1 MTRAIQLL
9 TLSLVAGLAAGTAGG
24 EHQRTLEARG
34 TGHGDGQRHRREQH
48 VGGRA
53 LSHRHSAHAAYT
65 GDEESTAVS
74 ADRGDM
80 AEVPRFQSID
90 AVSAA
95 AYEELAKKLSTPIQ
109 EPPRAILQSA
119 PGKPPVI
126 IFSDTCLVEDGK
138 ADGNA
143 PSCKAASTITTD
155 QLRKALAARANG
167 ARGAF
172 LCEYR
177 SANKYVHCVLQPDH
191 TSVRDEYASLSA
203 AVSEAAGL
211 RGIKALP
218 TAGWRLLNGS
228 KVNETIAYYS
238 KGHRARARAYGL
250 ATEEQLAEKKGPCR
264 LAVDGSGR
272 TVIPTLQYGGEDGSS
287 MTVYTSCPRSEPGA
301 GGSDGKQG
309 TVFGGG
315 ALISDADFDML
326 RGAAAKVMDKYKKA
340 SCHCQVTLKTPKEAA
355 AASASTSGSAAGS
368 HSLLST
374 RAETREEKE
383 GPVTEITIAKTGGG
397 GSTAAGASGTTSAD
411 GKQPAAAKVPVLH
424 CKCARLKDGPGS
436 DAVTDPL
443 AALKARIALTRR
455 ELFGEWKRLH
465 ASEANVSHA
474 LSIAERDLRVLR
486 SHNLAG
492 TVVGGGLR
500 GVGSASVLVDD
511 SAVGAAQGFEP
522 LAALSDDMEATAL
535 GGAHARFAL
544 ASPPAPT
551 PAAGAAGGGS
561 IWADASAPAE
571 EAGPDAKFAASDRFY
586 TRLARAAIR
595 HLSPVHTAAAA
606 GEVAGLKALLQRYID
621 LTQQINSILPPSEGG
636 AGNRE
641 GLKAAPLPAVVLEHA
656 RDLSREHARVRR
668 DISLAA
674 ARVDATPNTD
684 PEVVAEALKA
694 AAAAGGTAGPAGAL
708 QRLLPSLTT
717 ASSGAVKAAAAA
729 PISLSLPAKR
739 QQLQAATSEA
749 GSATSPAM
757 IAALATTKAAQE
769 MTVKAMR
776 DRALS
781 VMFLQGP
788 RAGVCALWPRC
799 TSLLGGTSLQT
810 WLVKR
815 VHADTDSLAVPTEDQ
830 CADGGVS
837 SAPASNSSSSAFGGG
852 AGAGAGSSELSLALL
867 GTSKGVH
874 PQLKGSDGEAA
885 AIASRGQSDTLKARL
900 KEAAHPVDYKGVVQT
915 LALRRW
921 CDSGDQHKLVR
932 DVVVM
937 LHHLVAGLK
946 KPSPSPKAGAS
957 PSATAT
963 ASPSPSSTPLVLTI
977 RSLKEEQ
984 ALYAAALVRTSG
996 TRVRPEGDGLSPE
1009 WATLGASSAAAA
1021 ASPTAAAQ
1029 AAAGV
1034 AAAPGPAAP
1043 ASSAVSGA
1051 MTGFGGGGA
1060 GAAAAAPPAAG
1071 ASSGFSVQSADA
1083 AGAASASGGSVDA
1096 AAAGGSSVAAAAA
1109 AMAPRF
1115 SLETLAG
1122 FDDLDQAAQLPRGH
1136 HQAAAAH
1143 VLLQLG
1149 MEGLASALRSGDH
1162 VMHHDEHLATA
1173 LLELLTTTTA
1183 TTATGTASASSAGA
1197 GAAGLPPSPWEAYGS
1212 SDAMRAAD
1220 AYLTNYPSF
1229 LRSSADLLP
1238 TAASDAATAQAGSGG
1253 AGTAAADPA
1262 AAAGLPGG
1270 GAGVSAAAMGP
1281 ANGAASS
1288 GTTVSGNG
1296 MPAGVPAAAMAAKT
1310 NPEGALAA
1318 APAAAGPAN
1327 VGGASSAASVGLEV
1341 SFADMHRTVV
1351 THPHA
1356 ASLLL
1361 RLQGSVSCLC
1371 LFAGAPS
1378 RSIIAPLGSGVL
1390 SSSVMVPLPG
1400 EHAAAAPSAS
1410 PLPAGA
1416 GQPAAGA
1423 AASGGA
1429 SGGGTAQSREDELAA
1444 IGTAVSLP
1452 VRRDAI
1458 AAIRRDLS
1466 ADVDVLRVKEA
1477 EQEALL
1483 RELTAFDLAGV
1494 AAAAAAARGG
1504 SAAAAA
1510 GPSDAGNSSDAFSTA
1525 SNYFAHIAF
1534 DRVALPPASDTEVI
1548 TFVNARI
1555 EEEKRLL
1562 EARRRLFDRRSQLTE
1577 SAKGAAAT
1585 AELRKLTA
1593 EEDQIGVEQRRLK
1606 ELLAARV
1613 GSLKT
1618 ALKAEAAALEKAEG
1632 ELEDKIKGLEAARAA
1647 ALKRLQERRD
1657 ADAAL
1662 LAELQ
1667 KMLAQLR
1674 ALAEE
1679 SAGHGGEVVWVAG
1692 CQGGGGST
1700 GAALA
1705 KRQAKA
1711 LVLLGQAEEQLQP
1724 AAEDAVDANAA
1735 PAARAAAMGKL
1746 QSLQSAVDGAHA
1758 EFLAV
1763 SLQFE
1768 MATCSCIQ
1776 RVTGANCTTGLSALS
1791 GASSSGA
1798 GSDGSP
1804 LSLVVGG
1811 NITAAVT
1818 SVAEGRARLKAARAA
1833 LAGERRRWEEAVVR
1847 LARPKTCSQLQ
1858 ALSTSARS
1866 GVYTIFPPDEYQY
1879 AGVRV
1884 YCDMTT
1890 DGGGWTLV
1898 GVAPGGRLPGPL
1910 GVQGGAYDPLD
1921 RSHPGNVN
1929 ALWVAQASAE
1939 AAISWTDA
1947 QTPAGAPAGG
1957 MGSYGSAVAFRIPDP
1972 SSASLA
1978 LLPPPPAQA
1987 CGSGNGDY
1995 AAVLTRCLKVEA
2007 EGAAGWMTTPGNG
2020 SQWPAAAAG
2029 AGSKGAAAVSG
2040 ASAPTAA
2047 ASPAAGASPAAAR
2060 AASAVPPGA
2069 PAAAAA
2075 PAAAM
2080 PAAAAPS
2087 AGGVAAAVP
2096 AAAPAASAAAHPP
2109 GAQPV
2114 AAAAGSAQPAA
2125 AAAAPQGQ
2133 GQAAAAA
2140 TRTASTATGAAGSAA
2155 TQQNQGMLQKQQ
2167 RQQAQT
2173 RQQQQQRRQQPAQ
2186 IARGQPQRRAQQ
2198 ARSSRRHGRH
2208 RRFQQVSEDLAD
2220 ASLLGDDAS
2229 DAERE
2234 QEAAAALQQQELGE
2248 EEGEGAGAGSAS
2260 RFAAVPDAAE
2270 ASSPSTVGSSAAS
2283 WAVEEDARSRMD
2295 GVDDASVA
2303 AAAAAALP
2311 LSLLEL
2317 EADADLFAD
2326 PAAGGSSAAIV
2337 VAADATTAG
2346 CAWPARMYTGTTS
2359 LGVCEGHAYGVVL
2372 HAEGKDKDRCDAQLP
2387 PASDAGAAGAKPKT
2401 LGVFVGTDDAP
2412 GCAGVAGP
2420 DGRSIV
2426 PAHMAVWVR

>member
-1 MTRAIQLL
+1 
-9 TLSLVAGLAAGTAGG
+9 
-24 EHQRTLEARG
+24 
-34 TGHGDGQRHRREQH
+34 
-48 VGGRA
+48 
-53 LSHRHSAHAAYT
+53 
-65 GDEESTAVS
+65 
-74 ADRGDM
+74 
-80 AEVPRFQSID
+80 
-90 AVSAA
+90 
-95 AYEELAKKLSTPIQ
+95 
-109 EPPRAILQSA
+109 
-119 PGKPPVI
+119 
-126 IFSDTCLVEDGK
+126 
-138 ADGNA
+138 
-143 PSCKAASTITTD
+143 
-155 QLRKALAARANG
+155 
-167 ARGAF
+167 
-172 LCEYR
+172 
-177 SANKYVHCVLQPDH
+177 
-191 TSVRDEYASLSA
+191 
-203 AVSEAAGL
+203 
-211 RGIKALP
+211 
-218 TAGWRLLNGS
+218 
-228 KVNETIAYYS
+228 
-238 KGHRARARAYGL
+238 
-250 ATEEQLAEKKGPCR
+250 
-264 LAVDGSGR
+264 
-272 TVIPTLQYGGEDGSS
+272 
-287 MTVYTSCPRSEPGA
+287 MTVYTSCPRGEPGA
-301 GGSDGKQG
+301 GGSDGKQA

-355 AASASTSGSAAGS
+355 AASAPSASSSGSAAGS
-368 HSLLST
+368 PSLLST

-383 GPVTEITIAKTGGG
+383 GPVTEITIAKADGGA
-397 GSTAAGASGTTSAD
+397 SAAAGIAGATSAAVAAD

-511 SAVGAAQGFEP
+511 SAIGGAQGFEP

-551 PAAGAAGGGS
+551 PAAGAAGGGGGS
-561 IWADASAPAE
+561 IWADAGAPAE
-571 EAGPDAKFAASDRFY
+571 EVGPDGKFAAADRFY

-606 GEVAGLKALLQRYID
+606 GEVAGLRALLQRYID

-656 RDLSREHARVRR
+656 RDLSREQARVRR

-729 PISLSLPAKR
+729 PLSLSLPAKR

-757 IAALATTKAAQE
+757 VAALATTKAAQD

-815 VHADTDSLAVPTEDQ
+815 VHADTDSLAIPTEDQ

-837 SAPASNSSSSAFGGG
+837 SAPASNSSSSAAGGG
-852 AGAGAGSSELSLALL
+852 AGAGAGSSELSLAVL

-1009 WATLGASSAAAA
+1009 WAMLGASSAAAA

-1043 ASSAVSGA
+1043 ASSAVFGA
-1051 MTGFGGGGA
+1051 MAGVGSGGA
-1060 GAAAAAPPAAG
+1060 GAAAAALPAAG
-1071 ASSGFSVQSADA
+1071 ASSGFSVQSAGPSA
-1083 AGAASASGGSVDA
+1083 AGASDGSSVDA

-1122 FDDLDQAAQLPRGH
+1122 FDDLDQGSQLPRGH
-1136 HQAAAAH
+1136 HHAAAAH

-1162 VMHHDEHLATA
+1162 VVHHDEHLATA
-1173 LLELLTTTTA
+1173 LLELLTTA
-1183 TTATGTASASSAGA
+1183 TTAAGTTGSARAG
-1197 GAAGLPPSPWEAYGS
+1197 AGLPPSPWEAYGS

-1238 TAASDAATAQAGSGG
+1238 TAASPADAATAQAGSGGAGTAAAAAAAGAGTAAAAAAAG

-1270 GAGVSAAAMGP
+1270 AGVSAAAMGP
-1281 ANGAASS
+1281 ANGAVSL
-1288 GTTVSGNG
+1288 GTTVGGNG

-1327 VGGASSAASVGLEV
+1327 VGGAASRSGEGASAAGSASSVGTEV

-1371 LFAGAPS
+1371 LFAGAPA

-1390 SSSVMVPLPG
+1390 SSSAMVPLPG
-1400 EHAAAAPSAS
+1400 EPAAAAPSAS
-1410 PLPAGA
+1410 ALPAGA
-1416 GQPAAGA
+1416 RHPAPAGA
-1423 AASGGA
+1423 AGGSISGG
-1429 SGGGTAQSREDELAA
+1429 TTQSREDELAA

-1477 EQEALL
+1477 EQQALL

-1510 GPSDAGNSSDAFSTA
+1510 AGPADAGGNSSDAFSTA

-1593 EEDQIGVEQRRLK
+1593 EEDQIGLEQRRLK
-1606 ELLAARV
+1606 ELLAARMGV
-1613 GSLKT
+1613 LKT
-1618 ALKAEAAALEKAEG
+1618 ALKAEAAAVEKAEG
-1632 ELEDKIKGLEAARAA
+1632 ELEAKIKGLEAARAA

-1667 KMLAQLR
+1667 KMLTQLR

-1679 SAGHGGEVVWVAG
+1679 STGHGGEVVWVAG

-1746 QSLQSAVDGAHA
+1746 QTLQAAVDGAHA

-1776 RVTGANCTTGLSALS
+1776 RVTGVNCTTGLSALS
-1791 GASSSGA
+1791 GASSSSSKGN
-1798 GSDGSP
+1798 DGSP
-1804 LSLVVGG
+1804 LSLVAGG
-1811 NITAAVT
+1811 NLTAAVT

-1833 LAGERRRWEEAVVR
+1833 LDGERRRWEEAVVR

-1879 AGVRV
+1879 EGVRV

-1898 GVAPGGRLPGPL
+1898 GVAPAGRLPGPL

-1947 QTPAGAPAGG
+1947 GTPAGAPAGG

-1995 AAVLTRCLKVEA
+1995 SAVLTRCLKVEA
-2007 EGAAGWMTTPGNG
+2007 EGPSGWMTTPGNG
-2020 SQWPAAAAG
+2020 SQWPAAAA
-2029 AGSKGAAAVSG
+2029 AGSKGSATASGGSAAA
-2040 ASAPTAA
+2040 AA
-2047 ASPAAGASPAAAR
+2047 ASPAAGA
-2060 AASAVPPGA
+2060 
-2069 PAAAAA
+2069 AAAA
-2075 PAAAM
+2075 PAGA
-2080 PAAAAPS
+2080 PAVAKPVAAAPS
-2087 AGGVAAAVP
+2087 AAGAAAAVP
-2096 AAAPAASAAAHPP
+2096 AAAPGAAAAAAAHPP

-2114 AAAAGSAQPAA
+2114 ATAAAAAAAGSSARPAA
-2125 AAAAPQGQ
+2125 AASAPQGQ
-2133 GQAAAAA
+2133 GQAPAA
-2140 TRTASTATGAAGSAA
+2140 TRTASTAAGAAGSAA
-2155 TQQNQGMLQKQQ
+2155 AQRKGVLQKQQ
-2167 RQQAQT
+2167 QRQQLQT
-2173 RQQQQQRRQQPAQ
+2173 QQQQQQRRQQPAQ
-2186 IARGQPQRRAQQ
+2186 VARAQPQRRAAAPAKQQ
-2198 ARSSRRHGRH
+2198 TGSRRRHGRR
-2208 RRFQQVSEDLAD
+2208 RRFQQVSADLAQ

-2229 DAERE
+2229 DAQRE
-2234 QEAAAALQQQELGE
+2234 QEAAAALEQEQEQQGEGAGQLGTEEAGE
-2248 EEGEGAGAGSAS
+2248 EAGAGSAS
-2260 RFAAVPDAAE
+2260 RFAAVDGEAE
-2270 ASSPSTVGSSAAS
+2270 ASSPSHVGSSAAS

-2317 EADADLFAD
+2317 EADADLLAD
-2326 PAAGGSSAAIV
+2326 PAPGGSSAAIV
-2337 VAADATTAG
+2337 VSADATTTG

-2387 PASDAGAAGAKPKT
+2387 TTSAAGAAGTKPKT

-2420 DGRSIV
+2420 DGRTIA